1 MKKMSQVDWVAWV
14 FVVLGA
20 VNWGLLGVSRINL
33 VESLVG
39 TGALAQVVYILIGL
53 SGVYVLWM
61 ALSKKK

>member
-14 FVVLGA
+14 FVVVGA
-20 VNWGLLGVSRINL
+20 INWGLLGVSRVNL